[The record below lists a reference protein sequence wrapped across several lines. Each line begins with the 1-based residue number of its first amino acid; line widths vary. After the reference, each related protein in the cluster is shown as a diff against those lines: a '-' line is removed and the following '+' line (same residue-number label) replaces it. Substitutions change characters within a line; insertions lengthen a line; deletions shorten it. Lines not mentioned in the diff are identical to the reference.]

1 MWAQTAFADTVI
13 LLLLVLKW
21 LDKKDTSY
29 VMKFD
34 AADVTDY
41 I

>member
-1 MWAQTAFADTVI
+1 M
-13 LLLLVLKW
+13 LLSLVLKW
-21 LDKKDTSY
+21 LEKKETRY
-29 VMKFD
+29 AMKFD